1 VPEAP
6 VVVIADPIAADAVRS
21 LRDAGCQV
29 LDVSATPDKI
39 PESLATAWA
48 LVVRSRTKVNADLL
62 SKAPHL
68 ALVARAGVGVDNIDM
83 AAAAQRHVKVV
94 NAPTAATVSVAEL
107 TVALYLMLVREIA
120 PAIDGTRQGKW
131 PRGTRGHELAGRT
144 IGFVGYGRIG
154 REVAARVRPFGV
166 QLIAY
171 DPFVKSPPDG
181 TRLVPLDELIRSADI
196 VSLHAAAT
204 PENHHLINAER
215 LAQMRPGAF
224 VVNVARGPL
233 IDEAALLAALDAGKI
248 AGAALDVYESEPPT
262 RPGLLAHPKILP
274 TPHMGAS
281 SHEAQQ
287 RAGALVVEELL
298 RAVKGEPLQFEVLP
312 EKPT

>member
-1 VPEAP
+1 MSEPRVI
-6 VVVIADPIAADAVRS
+6 VIADPIAADAVRQ
-21 LRDAGCQV
+21 LREAGCQV
-29 LDVSATPDKI
+29 LDVSGTPEKI
-39 PESLATAWA
+39 PESLANAWG
-48 LVVRSRTKVNADLL
+48 LVVRSRTKVNAELL
-62 SKAPHL
+62 GRAPHL

-83 AAAAQRHVKVV
+83 AATAQRHVQVV

-107 TVALYLMLVREIA
+107 TVALYLLLVREIV
-120 PAIDGTRQGKW
+120 PAIDGTRQGQW

-154 REVAARVRPFGV
+154 REVAARVRAFGV
-166 QLIAY
+166 QLIAF
-171 DPFVKSPPDG
+171 DPFVTTTSDG
-181 TRLVPLDELIRSADI
+181 TRLVPLEELIRTADI

-204 PENHHLINAER
+204 PENHHLINAAR
-215 LAQMRPGAF
+215 LAQMRPGAY

-233 IDEAALLAALDAGKI
+233 VDEEALLDALTNGPL
-248 AGAALDVYESEPPT
+248 AGAALDVYEVEPPK
-262 RPGLLAHPKILP
+262 RPGLLAHPKIVP

-287 RAGALVVEELL
+287 RAGALVVEEIL
-298 RAVKGEPLQFEVLP
+298 RAVRGEPLQFEVQP